1 MTRKRPARKEV
12 RRLITQIE
20 AAGGRVIRSK
30 SGHWKVYLNGHLV
43 TSIPNTPSDWRGL
56 LNTRALIRRSGIEL
70 PRSTP

>member
-12 RRLITQIE
+12 RHLIAEIE
-20 AAGGRVIRSK
+20 AAGGSVRRSK

-56 LNTRALIRRSGIEL
+56 LNSRALIRRAGIDI
-70 PRSTP
+70 